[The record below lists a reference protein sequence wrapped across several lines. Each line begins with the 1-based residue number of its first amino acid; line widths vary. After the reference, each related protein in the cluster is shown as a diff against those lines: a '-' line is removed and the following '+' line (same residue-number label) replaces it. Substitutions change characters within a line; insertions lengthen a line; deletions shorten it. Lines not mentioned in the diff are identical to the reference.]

1 MIASIKNGLGKKALV
16 IENYFST
23 SCPTLHFCV
32 RRITQCNN
40 LMPYNESTSRLN
52 HDKEKSIV
60 FSIINKSKNYFLR
73 G

>member
-1 MIASIKNGLGKKALV
+1 MIVSIKIGFGKKVLV

-52 HDKEKSIV
+52 HDKEKIHCV
-60 FSIINKSKNYFLR
+60 FDYK
-73 G
+73 